1 MSQFYF
7 SKALILDCEFLITW
21 VYFIQ
26 RFLDENEKK
35 SSEVNTTYKYMI

>member
-7 SKALILDCEFLITW
+7 SKALILDCEFLIKW

-26 RFLDENEKK
+26 RFLHENEK
-35 SSEVNTTYKYMI
+35 SSEVNTTYKNMI